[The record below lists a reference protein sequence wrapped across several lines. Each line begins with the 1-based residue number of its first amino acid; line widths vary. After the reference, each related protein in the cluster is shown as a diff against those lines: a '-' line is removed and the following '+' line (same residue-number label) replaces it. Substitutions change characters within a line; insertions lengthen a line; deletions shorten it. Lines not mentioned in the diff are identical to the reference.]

1 MKRNSK
7 ALSIALILVVLLV
20 LGMNL
25 TAGAEN
31 EMSSGKYMTL
41 IDEQNNVILQTG
53 TEVSIGDE
61 YISADNSRYVV
72 TEIVKNTA
80 RCLYKGKETM
90 PVINFDRQKNAW
102 IFGNSPVPVVSNKKP
117 TIALYHTHSDESYVP
132 NDGRESINGNGGIYD
147 VGQALNKKLKS
158 MGFNVIYNKNNH
170 NPHDINAYNRSR
182 RTAASILKQK
192 PDAIIDVHRD
202 AVPAS
207 QYQTE
212 VKGQE
217 VTKVKLVVGRQNPNM
232 KTNLEFAKRIKAV
245 MDKKDPGLS
254 NGIYMGKGDYNQDL
268 SPRAM
273 LIEVGAHTNSKKEAE
288 KGVMLFANTLPSVL
302 GVSTTPTSSGSTN
315 TGGKATPA
323 AKPLQ
328 KENSTAGTT
337 IAIILVALAAAIAGY
352 YWLNRRTTEK

>member
-1 MKRNSK
+1 MVGG
-7 ALSIALILVVLLV
+7 I
-20 LGMNL
+20 NL
-25 TAGAEN
+25 TACAEN
-31 EMSSGKYMTL
+31 EMASGKYMTL
-41 IDEQNNVILQTG
+41 IDEKNQVILQTG
-53 TEVSIGDE
+53 TEVSVGDE

-72 TEIVKNTA
+72 TEVVKNMA
-80 RCLYKGKETM
+80 RCLYKGQETM
-90 PVINFDRQKNAW
+90 PVVNYDRQKNAW
-102 IFGNSPVPVVSNKKP
+102 IFNNPAVPVLSGQKP

-132 NDGRESINGNGGIYD
+132 NDGKESINGNGGIYD
-147 VGQALNKKLKS
+147 VGAALNKKLKS

-182 RTAASILKQK
+182 RTAASLIKQK
-192 PDAIIDVHRD
+192 PDVILDVHRD

-245 MDKKDPGLS
+245 MDRKDPGLS
-254 NGIYMGKGDYNQDL
+254 NGIYMGQGDYNQDL

-273 LIEVGAHTNSKKEAE
+273 LIEVGAHTNSKTEAE
-288 KGVMLFANTLPSVL
+288 KGVMLFANTLPAVL
-302 GVSTTPTSSGSTN
+302 GISTAANAPTGSN
-315 TGGKATPA
+315 AVNSKASPA
-323 AKPLQ
+323 AKPLK

-337 IAIILVALAAAIAGY
+337 IAIILIALAAAIGGY
-352 YWLNRRTTEK
+352 YWLNRRTPEKHQGD